1 MSKDIYVCMKCADFS
16 LFSFPIGK
24 RMHRSKMRHFVY
36 RILSLRTRRTN
47 ERTMSKSNNNKD
59 DDDDKNNASR
69 VKPLF
74 SSLLFNIGQR
84 DFDEKDDASSS
95 SSRHDGG
102 ELARIIRARSTRFLR
117 HASPTVAAVEE
128 NVKASIAL
136 ARGDALTKT
145 LEVHALMDAD
155 GKHAGQSLAKV
166 NEDYAN
172 AFFLG
177 VEREASSLAKT
188 KRDVEALVEA
198 KEKEREKEEEKRD
211 KETKERRR
219 KELKEAMM
227 FRKEEEEEEEE

>member
-1 MSKDIYVCMKCADFS
+1 
-16 LFSFPIGK
+16 
-24 RMHRSKMRHFVY
+24 
-36 RILSLRTRRTN
+36 
-47 ERTMSKSNNNKD
+47 MSKSNNK
-59 DDDDKNNASR
+59 DDDDKNNALR

-74 SSLLFNIGQR
+74 SSLLFNIGR
-84 DFDEKDDASSS
+84 DDEKDNERHDASS

-102 ELARIIRARSTRFLR
+102 ELARIIRARSTRFLT

-155 GKHAGQSLAKV
+155 GKHVGQSLAKV
-166 NEDYAN
+166 NEDAN

-227 FRKEEEEEEEE
+227 FRKEEEEEEEEE

>member
-1 MSKDIYVCMKCADFS
+1 
-16 LFSFPIGK
+16 
-24 RMHRSKMRHFVY
+24 MHRSKMRHFVY

-59 DDDDKNNASR
+59 DDDKNNALR

-74 SSLLFNIGQR
+74 SSLLFNIGR

-227 FRKEEEEEEEE
+227 FRKEEEEEEEEE

>member
-1 MSKDIYVCMKCADFS
+1 MSKDICVCVKCADFS

-59 DDDDKNNASR
+59 DDDKNNALR

-74 SSLLFNIGQR
+74 SSLLFNIGR

-198 KEKEREKEEEKRD
+198 KEKERDKEEEKRD

-227 FRKEEEEEEEE
+227 FRKEEEEEEEEE